1 MCFAG
6 ETGEPHALPLRPAQL
21 LVECIFKGVSL
32 NTKDKFGRTPL
43 IRAAE
48 LGRLPFLKM
57 ILLCGAK
64 VDVQDKAGWT
74 ALMRSA
80 ERGDMEMCKVLI
92 SFGAG
97 VDLVNR
103 VRGTRFRC
111 TLPGLL
117 TSYHCISQSGK
128 TALMCA
134 AQQKYHD
141 VFLSILEGGASTTP
155 VDSYAM
161 GAWEWALAAP
171 GSAHWNW
178 TPTSSSDIGAR
189 SGRVTLEILK
199 VDGEFEILPRC
210 L

>member
-1 MCFAG
+1 
-6 ETGEPHALPLRPAQL
+6 
-21 LVECIFKGVSL
+21 
-32 NTKDKFGRTPL
+32 
-43 IRAAE
+43 
-48 LGRLPFLKM
+48 
-57 ILLCGAK
+57 
-64 VDVQDKAGWT
+64 
-74 ALMRSA
+74 
-80 ERGDMEMCKVLI
+80 MEMCKVLI

-103 VRGTRFRC
+103 
-111 TLPGLL
+111 
-117 TSYHCISQSGK
+117 SGK

-155 VDSYAM
+155 ADSYAM

-199 VDGEFEILPRC
+199 VDGGDMREL
-210 L
+210 